1 MSNRVAAAAKDASEN
16 VGVETPHISADRLIL
31 LQGTVIKLAKL
42 AEDGQITG
50 YKSID
55 LAMMHLPA
63 TPLSATPIR
72 VSDRPDVISVILAAA
87 RSYAQRVLPGK
98 SFAFVASRMV
108 RVAVKTI
115 EFGWLHGRYG
125 LDDWTPSLVRNLT
138 AELAEGGWARALQ
151 IRQRTKAFADSIS
164 SNEASNLLYT
174 HDERRG
180 LALRRQFNALVG
192 TSACQ
197 VELYVAKEELALR
210 AGKVLEANI
219 FELQERRRA
228 RSSESGMSVK
238 HLQQELWC
246 LNILSDLPDG
256 MGFGFSPVPEPET
269 RARTLG
275 RKNNRTEN
283 LGPNHVASILVE
295 AQRWQRELAEPLLGM
310 WADIEAALA
319 EKKPATSHALTH
331 VLNSVVSR
339 SEKRSTLERA
349 LAVKIKGAAS
359 LEYHQGVVSVALLT
373 NALVTSC
380 FVTITMFNARR
391 KDEVQ
396 HPEFG
401 LRRGALK
408 VIDEKLSL
416 FECSFY
422 IEKTHRIRMPF
433 YVNAYTRRAVELLE
447 RTSDMAR
454 RLLQARAGASLPLP
468 DGLFLVPRPGMM
480 QDKPVPRWYS
490 FGTSLLGQARWFF
503 ALALG
508 GQELRL
514 KAHMFRRAYALLF
527 HYRYENSS
535 LISLAQQFGHLDLD
549 VIHVY
554 VTDIQKGSAA
564 AGAEMYAKVE
574 PHLRLM
580 YEDSSK
586 DVLQEVHLVAVER
599 VEIFVREV
607 IDGAASF
614 SGGFTRLVQRLHQH
628 LGLRVEYQGL
638 TNKEKTETVARLMT
652 RRGHEFRPF
661 PHGNCV
667 APEGRPAPLAHCS
680 SSDSRL
686 PQRENAS
693 SITCGRCPYHV
704 VNEAHVETLER
715 ELAHMKSH
723 RHEMN
728 AETSLAALRADADI
742 DSLQRLI
749 FLHRKNLQLQEL

>member
-1 MSNRVAAAAKDASEN
+1 MSIRVTEVAKEATEN
-16 VGVETPHISADRLIL
+16 VGVETPHISVERLIL
-31 LQGTVIKLAKL
+31 LQDTVIMLAKL
-42 AEDGQITG
+42 AEDGQISG
-50 YKSID
+50 YKKID
-55 LAMMHLPA
+55 MAMMHLPA
-63 TPLSATPIR
+63 TPLSATPTR
-72 VSDRPDVISVILAAA
+72 VSDRPDVMSVIHAAA
-87 RSYAQRVLPGK
+87 RSYAQRITPGK
-98 SFAFVASRMV
+98 SFALVASRMI

-115 EFGWLHGRYG
+115 EFGWLHGRYNLG
-125 LDDWTPSLVRNLT
+125 DWTPSLVHKLT
-138 AELAEGGWARALQ
+138 AELAQSGWAGALQ

-164 SNEASNLLYT
+164 PKEASSFLYT

-180 LALRRQFNALVG
+180 LALRRQFNEQVG
-192 TSACQ
+192 TCACQ
-197 VELYVAKEELALR
+197 VELYVAKQELALR
-210 AGKVLEANI
+210 AGTVLEANI
-219 FELQERRRA
+219 FELQERKRA
-228 RSSESGMSVK
+228 RSSESGMSIK
-238 HLQQELWC
+238 HLQQQLWC
-246 LNILSDLPDG
+246 LNILSDIPDG

-275 RKNNRTEN
+275 RKNDRTEN
-283 LGPNHVASILVE
+283 LGPGHVAAILVE
-295 AQRWQRELAEPLLGM
+295 AQRWQRELAEPLLGI
-310 WADIEAALA
+310 WADIEVALA
-319 EKKPATSHALTH
+319 EKKPATSVALRY

-339 SEKRSTLERA
+339 SQKRRTLERA
-349 LAVKIKGAAS
+349 LNVEIKGAAS
-359 LEYHQGVVSVALLT
+359 LEYHQGVASLALLT
-373 NALVTSC
+373 NALVTSS
-380 FVTITMFNARR
+380 FVTIAIFNARR

-401 LRRGALK
+401 LRRGALS

-468 DGLFLVPRPGMM
+468 DGLFLIPRPGVM
-480 QDKPVPRWYS
+480 QDEPGLRWYS

-508 GQELRL
+508 DQELRL

-554 VTDIQKGSAA
+554 VTDIHKGGAA
-564 AGAEMYAKVE
+564 AGAEMYAKVA
-574 PHLRLM
+574 PHLRQA

-586 DVLQEVHLVAVER
+586 GVLQEVHSVAVER
-599 VEIFVREV
+599 VEMFVREV
-607 IDGAASF
+607 VDGAVSF

-638 TNKEKTETVARLMT
+638 TNKEKSETVARLLT
-652 RRGHEFRPF
+652 GRGHEFRPF

-667 APEGRPAPLAHCS
+667 APDGRPAPLAHCS

-686 PQRENAS
+686 PRRENAS
-693 SITCGRCPYHV
+693 SIACGRCPYHV
-704 VNEAHVETLER
+704 VSEAHVKALEN
-715 ELAHMKSH
+715 ELAHMKSN
-723 RHEMN
+723 RHEAS

-742 DSLQRLI
+742 ENLQRLI
-749 FLHRKNLQLQEL
+749 SLHRKNLQLQEL